1 MRWLGEKKTYL
12 ATNLNV
18 FCQLYCTRVMY
29 NSYTILCVKSYYT
42 KDFIVLGQKN
52 ISLIHGLLAKTT
64 FHILTDCICKTHK
77 PQ

>member
-1 MRWLGEKKTYL
+1 
-12 ATNLNV
+12 
-18 FCQLYCTRVMY
+18 MY